1 MPEGLKTGMV
11 ATESD
16 ATLPVG
22 RQRWRIILVC
32 LLLVLATALLYCRSA
47 GYPFINYDDHAY
59 VADNEHVTSGL
70 TLENVKWAFQAGYAS
85 NWHPLTWIS
94 HMLDCELFGLNAGAM
109 HAVNTLFHA
118 ANAALLF
125 LFLRSATGSLWRSV
139 AVAAL
144 FAFHPTRVESVAWI
158 AERKD
163 VLAAFFWFLTLL
175 AYQRYTVRPEAG
187 RYGLVVL
194 LLALGLMAK
203 PMAVTLPFAL
213 LLLDF
218 WPLNRFQRESFG
230 RLLKEKIPLL
240 VVAAASC
247 VITFHVQDAAGS
259 VVSMENQPLHA
270 RIGQVL
276 MTYGFYIG
284 KTLWPTNLF
293 IPYWDELAPTHVV
306 LIGALFSLLVLCFG
320 TIWLRTRFPY
330 LAVGWFWFLGTL
342 IPVIGL
348 VQVGAQSAA
357 DRYTY
362 IPSIGLL
369 VAIVWG
375 GRDLVRFLRIPLPIV
390 ATITAA
396 LLIACAALTSRQLG
410 YWRNSKVLFEHAVAT
425 DPSNLLAINLLAWT
439 YAADLDPS
447 LRNGDEAVRL
457 ATLITEATERRD
469 AQSLATLAAALAETG
484 NFASA
489 IETAEEALRLP
500 SIQTHPQLMAD
511 IQHNLKFYRV
521 GRRMRDFANDE

>member
-1 MPEGLKTGMV
+1 MRSVPEGLKTGMV

-218 WPLNRFQRESFG
+218 WPLNRF
-230 RLLKEKIPLL
+230 
-240 VVAAASC
+240 
-247 VITFHVQDAAGS
+247 
-259 VVSMENQPLHA
+259 
-270 RIGQVL
+270 
-276 MTYGFYIG
+276 
-284 KTLWPTNLF
+284 
-293 IPYWDELAPTHVV
+293 
-306 LIGALFSLLVLCFG
+306 
-320 TIWLRTRFPY
+320 
-330 LAVGWFWFLGTL
+330 
-342 IPVIGL
+342 
-348 VQVGAQSAA
+348 
-357 DRYTY
+357 
-362 IPSIGLL
+362 
-369 VAIVWG
+369 
-375 GRDLVRFLRIPLPIV
+375 
-390 ATITAA
+390 
-396 LLIACAALTSRQLG
+396 
-410 YWRNSKVLFEHAVAT
+410 
-425 DPSNLLAINLLAWT
+425 
-439 YAADLDPS
+439 
-447 LRNGDEAVRL
+447 
-457 ATLITEATERRD
+457 
-469 AQSLATLAAALAETG
+469 
-484 NFASA
+484 
-489 IETAEEALRLP
+489 
-500 SIQTHPQLMAD
+500 
-511 IQHNLKFYRV
+511 
-521 GRRMRDFANDE
+521 